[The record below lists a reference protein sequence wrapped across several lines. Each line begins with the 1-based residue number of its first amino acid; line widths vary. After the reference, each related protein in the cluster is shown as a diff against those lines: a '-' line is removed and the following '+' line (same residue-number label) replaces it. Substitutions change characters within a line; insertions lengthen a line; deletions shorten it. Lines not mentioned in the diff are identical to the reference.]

1 MSAVHTS
8 CCNILGLWHPCCTG
22 ASCVPVTW
30 SGLDEYHLVAV
41 GLWPDWLQ
49 LHGGM
54 LHCSCNLQVIT
65 SSWWL
70 GNLKEVT
77 GLSVQEARDGRCMSA
92 WAVYAELRKTQRIDT
107 GTDLRVCDYHC
118 LPVAL
123 IWVKSLSQRIGPS
136 HSQRSWE
143 LRINSRKHFK
153 LGQELSFEKW
163 ILAINE
169 LILPK

>member
-22 ASCVPVTW
+22 ASWVPVTW
-30 SGLDEYHLVAV
+30 SGLDEYHLVAVTV

-54 LHCSCNLQVIT
+54 LHCSCSLQVVT

-92 WAVYAELRKTQRIDT
+92 WAVSVCITSEDPEDRHWPGQTSESMTTTVCQWPWSESKV
-107 GTDLRVCDYHC
+107 RVQK
-118 LPVAL
+118 LA
-123 IWVKSLSQRIGPS
+123 KK
-136 HSQRSWE
+136 
-143 LRINSRKHFK
+143 LRIKN
-153 LGQELSFEKW
+153 
-163 ILAINE
+163 
-169 LILPK
+169 

>member
-54 LHCSCNLQVIT
+54 LHCSCSLQVIT

-77 GLSVQEARDGRCMSA
+77 GLSVQEARDGCCMSA
-92 WAVYAELRKTQRIDT
+92 WAVCRTSEDPEERHWPGQPETSESMTTSGPD
-107 GTDLRVCDYHC
+107 
-118 LPVAL
+118 
-123 IWVKSLSQRIGPS
+123 LSQKSESKNRPE
-136 HSQRSWE
+136 SQSKK
-143 LRINSRKHFK
+143 LRIKN
-153 LGQELSFEKW
+153 
-163 ILAINE
+163 
-169 LILPK
+169 

>member
-1 MSAVHTS
+1 MCAVHTS
-8 CCNILGLWHPCCTG
+8 CYNILGLWHPYCTG
-22 ASCVPVTW
+22 ASCIPVTW

-54 LHCSCNLQVIT
+54 LHCSCSLQVIT

-77 GLSVQEARDGRCMSA
+77 GLSVQEARDERCMSA
-92 WAVYAELRKTQRIDT
+92 WAVCRTSEDPEDRHWHR
-107 GTDLRVCDYHC
+107 
-118 LPVAL
+118 P
-123 IWVKSLSQRIGPS
+123 PS

-153 LGQELSFEKW
+153 LGQELSFEEC
-163 ILAINE
+163 ILAINQ
-169 LILPK
+169 LIFPK

>member
-1 MSAVHTS
+1 MCAVHTS
-8 CCNILGLWHPCCTG
+8 CYNILGLWHPYCTG
-22 ASCVPVTW
+22 ASCIPVTW

-54 LHCSCNLQVIT
+54 LHCSCSLQVIT

-77 GLSVQEARDGRCMSA
+77 GLSVQEARDGRCMST
-92 WAVYAELRKTQRIDT
+92 WAVCRTSEDPAERIDT
-107 GTDLRVCDYHC
+107 GTDLRVYDYHC

-123 IWVKSLSQRIGPS
+123 IWVKSPSQRIGPR
-136 HSQRSWE
+136 HSQSWE
-143 LRINSRKHFK
+143 LRINSREHFK

-169 LILPK
+169 LIFPK

>member
-1 MSAVHTS
+1 MCAVHTS
-8 CCNILGLWHPCCTG
+8 CYNILGLWHPYCTG
-22 ASCVPVTW
+22 ASCIPVTW

-54 LHCSCNLQVIT
+54 LHCSCSLQLEVIT

-77 GLSVQEARDGRCMSA
+77 KRPGMSVVCPHGL
-92 WAVYAELRKTQRIDT
+92 YAELRKTQRIDT
-107 GTDLRVCDYHC
+107 GTDLRVYDYHC

-153 LGQELSFEKW
+153 LGQELSFEEC
-163 ILAINE
+163 ILAINQS
-169 LILPK
+169 IFPK